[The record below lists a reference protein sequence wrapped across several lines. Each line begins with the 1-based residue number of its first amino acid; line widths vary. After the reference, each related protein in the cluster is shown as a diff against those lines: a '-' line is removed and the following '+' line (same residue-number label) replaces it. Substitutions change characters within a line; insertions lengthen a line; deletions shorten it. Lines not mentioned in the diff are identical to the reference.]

1 MPLLYINDLP
11 KPPDGKIGFPWTEG
25 GTPPDNL
32 GTSPYKSENLPKI
45 SIITPSFNQGEFIEE
60 TIRSVLLQGYPNLEY
75 IIIDGGSTDNTLEI
89 IKKYSHFLHYWVSEK
104 DKGQS
109 DAINKG
115 LKHATGDVFNWL
127 NSDDFYLPDAL
138 IKVGNAFKN
147 VELNIFCGQL
157 FTGKEDGKRAHFKGA
172 FLENTIEQTIASRY
186 FCQPSTFFRLP
197 IIKQLGGVETQL
209 FFCMDLELWINYLA
223 HFGEKGIEESPE
235 FLTVFRLHDGAKT
248 HNSVAI
254 MHTDHINLLLSII
267 DSSPSKNEF
276 PQLFRQNN
284 PIFTQYFQK
293 IYPLSILDKNRLSNA
308 IAENLLYFYA
318 QYMTW
323 RAFFQLYFY
332 TLNQTFLGRKKR
344 LYLAPL
350 IKLKRQFFGEK

>member
-1 MPLLYINDLP
+1 MSKMAILNQLP
-11 KPPDGKIGFPWTEG
+11 PPPKGKIGFPWTEES
-25 GTPPDNL
+25 TPQYR
-32 GTSPYKSENLPKI
+32 TENLPKI

-60 TIRSVLLQGYPNLEY
+60 TIRSVLLQGYSNLEY

-89 IKKYSHFLHYWVSEK
+89 IEKYGSFLHYWVSEK
-104 DKGQS
+104 DEGQS

-127 NSDDFYLPDAL
+127 NSDDFYVPNAL

-147 VELNIFCGQL
+147 QALNVFCGQL
-157 FTGKEDGKRAHFKGA
+157 FTEKKGEKRGHFKGA
-172 FLENTIEQTIASRY
+172 FLEKTIEQTIASRY

-197 IIKQLGGVETQL
+197 IIQQLGGVETQL

-235 FLTVFRLHDGAKT
+235 FLTVFRMHDAAKT
-248 HNSVAI
+248 HNSVTI

-267 DSSPSKNEF
+267 DNSPLEKEF
-276 PQLFRQNN
+276 PRLFRQNN
-284 PIFTQYFQK
+284 AIFTQYFHK
-293 IYPLSILDKNRLSNA
+293 TYPISNLVKNRLSRA
-308 IAENLLYFYA
+308 IAENLLHFYA

-323 RAFFQLYFY
+323 QAFFQLYFY
-332 TLNQTFLGRKKR
+332 TLNQTFFGRKKR
-344 LYLAPL
+344 LYLAPF
-350 IKLKRQFFGEK
+350 IKLKRLFFNG